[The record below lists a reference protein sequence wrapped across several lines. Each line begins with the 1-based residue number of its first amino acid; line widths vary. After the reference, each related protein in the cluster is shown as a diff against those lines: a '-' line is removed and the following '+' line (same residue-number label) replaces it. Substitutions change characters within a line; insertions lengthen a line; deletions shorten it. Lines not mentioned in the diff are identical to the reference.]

1 MLYCKLY
8 LQHIKN
14 VLVGIDNH
22 VITSYVH
29 DQAPEEKA
37 SATIKPSDH
46 DMTKD
51 NERPT
56 PELDDLSKEILR
68 KFTGSSVPKVY
79 PDQAAYKPELPNPH
93 TLSDPVPIKLPVGGV
108 PVLCRRQ
115 VDAIRA
121 DTRPYRVIARD
132 PNFQVSVTTVMKVKG
147 VGSYAGFNYIPFD
160 ERALSG
166 GYEIPWVYNDGGDG
180 SRSKPGRAPSS
191 GRPRLT
197 QYEIC
202 QILYDPRSAQLTA
215 KAFGVTRQYV
225 HLCWRKNGLQYL
237 RRGNHTMGNDIIRI
251 LEDERPYDEIAK
263 FYQIEVIHVK
273 RIKDGWDDEFPKPSF
288 TIEET
293 RNL

>member
-1 MLYCKLY
+1 
-8 LQHIKN
+8 
-14 VLVGIDNH
+14 
-22 VITSYVH
+22 
-29 DQAPEEKA
+29 
-37 SATIKPSDH
+37 
-46 DMTKD
+46 MTKD
-51 NERPT
+51 NEHTTTANARM
-56 PELDDLSKEILR
+56 PELDELSQEILR
-68 KFTGSSVPKVY
+68 KFTGSSIPKVY
-79 PDQAAYKPELPNPH
+79 TDNGPQTPAQAAGVTRPAPH
-93 TLSDPVPIKLPVGGV
+93 MHAPIKNPMGRM

-121 DTRPYRVIARD
+121 DARPYAVIARD
-132 PNFQVSVTTVMKVKG
+132 PNFMVSITTIMKVKG
-147 VGSYAGFNYIPFD
+147 TGRYAGYNYVPCD
-160 ERALSG
+160 ERALEG
-166 GYEIPWVYNDGGDG
+166 GYEIPWAYHDGGDG

-225 HLCWRKNGLQYL
+225 HQRWRQAGLQYL
-237 RRGNHTMGNDIIRI
+237 RRGNSTVGNDIIRI